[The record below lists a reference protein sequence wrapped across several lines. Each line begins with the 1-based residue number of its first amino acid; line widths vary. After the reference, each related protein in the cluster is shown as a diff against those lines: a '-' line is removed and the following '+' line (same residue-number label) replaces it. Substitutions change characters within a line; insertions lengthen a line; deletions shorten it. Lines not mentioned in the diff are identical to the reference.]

1 MTDSIWRDKQQN
13 LPFRKQHLLDSVFE
27 TVKNPATTKN
37 GIGERCQTE
46 DFEDISLAN
55 LEAMQ

>member
-1 MTDSIWRDKQQN
+1 
-13 LPFRKQHLLDSVFE
+13 LLDSVFE